1 MSDKTPSRGMDG
13 IPMISID
20 APPPLADIMEAR
32 AAPMKGNV
40 PAGTPKITVIVTIK
54 NNNNNVV
61 NATAMALI
69 IM

>member
-40 PAGTPKITVIVTIK
+40 PAAISTIAVIVAIK
-54 NNNNNVV
+54 NNNV
-61 NATAMALI
+61 
-69 IM
+69 